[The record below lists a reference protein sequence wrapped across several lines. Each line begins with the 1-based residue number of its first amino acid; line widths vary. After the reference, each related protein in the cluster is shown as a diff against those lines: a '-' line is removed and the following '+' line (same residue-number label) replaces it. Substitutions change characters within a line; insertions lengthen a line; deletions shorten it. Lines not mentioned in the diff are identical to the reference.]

1 MVEGIGIEPM
11 LNTGLQPVALPAE
24 LTLHVTAPYGAVNY
38 VDFLV
43 LRYIND
49 TAIISAMLSNSC

>member
-43 LRYIND
+43 L
-49 TAIISAMLSNSC
+49 

>member
-1 MVEGIGIEPM
+1 MEGIGIEPM